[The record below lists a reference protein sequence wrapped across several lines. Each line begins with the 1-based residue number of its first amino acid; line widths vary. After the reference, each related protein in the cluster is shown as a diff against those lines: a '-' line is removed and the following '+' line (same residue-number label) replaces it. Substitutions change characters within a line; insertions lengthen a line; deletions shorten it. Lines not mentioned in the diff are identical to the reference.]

1 MSLAYVFLMHV
12 LKLIVPEVGMTFESE
27 SKAYAMYNAYAGKVG
42 FSIRKIT
49 IKRRTSYGTISQK
62 YIVCSSEGHHQNES
76 SSGTVRTGCKARVQF
91 SVSKA
96 GIWTVQKIELYHN
109 HYLASPDKSKKL
121 RSQRLC
127 Y

>member
-49 IKRRTSYGTISQK
+49 IKRRTM
-62 YIVCSSEGHHQNES
+62 V
-76 SSGTVRTGCKARVQF
+76 
-91 SVSKA
+91 
-96 GIWTVQKIELYHN
+96 L
-109 HYLASPDKSKKL
+109 
-121 RSQRLC
+121 
-127 Y
+127 